1 MNLTLLR
8 GATGYFMSHKQKKQ
22 FQLIRTGTSINKNA
36 SAEKWSPGGRIGEL
50 LMTADAVAL
59 WSACS
64 SC

>member
-1 MNLTLLR
+1 
-8 GATGYFMSHKQKKQ
+8 MSHKQKKQ